1 MKNKKLKKKLLHYKQ
16 LFKYNTKTIKA
27 QFDTVLVQKRRIAD
41 LKKQNAELQEAYDN
55 AELTIQEL
63 QSINAITKER
73 ESVKTETNEASEPE
87 ISLHNQ
93 ILNLQS
99 LLANLF
105 DFEGHNDAESSEMY
119 DLLHNALYYAKTNKR
134 PDVQTKRES

>member
-27 QFDTVLVQKRRIAD
+27 QFDTVLVQMRRVAD

-55 AELTIQEL
+55 AEQTIQEL

-73 ESVKTETNEASEPE
+73 EDAKENTNEASEPE
-87 ISLHNQ
+87 INLRNQ
-93 ILNLQS
+93 ALILVTLVVNC
-99 LLANLF
+99 F
-105 DFEGHNDAESSEMY
+105 DTCENDEDDLY
-119 DLLHNALYYAKTNKR
+119 DLLYEALYYAKHNKR
-134 PDVQTKRES
+134 PDVQTKREN